1 MLRVRV
7 AIVGASGYTGGE
19 TLRLLLGHPSV
30 EVIQATS
37 DSYAG
42 KPVSWAHPNLRK
54 RTQLRFV
61 PHAEL
66 AACDVLFLCLP
77 HGEAMKQIERF
88 ESLSKRIIDL
98 SADFRLKSPDTF
110 RSYYGTDHA
119 SPERLATYVYGIPE
133 LHREAMRTSRNI
145 SSAGC
150 NATAVILA
158 LWPLFK
164 HRLAD
169 TTRTIADVKTGSSE
183 AGVSVNPGSH
193 HPERSGAVRSYS
205 PTGHRHSAEIMQE
218 LSVTEPV
225 TVQMSATSIEM
236 VRGILA
242 TCHVSLKS
250 RATMKDI
257 WQIYRQEYGSEPFI
271 RLVAENHGIFRF
283 PEPKLLTGTNY
294 CDIGFELDK
303 SGERLVVI
311 SALDN
316 LMKGAAGQA
325 VQAFNLMH
333 GFDETTSLEFTGLHP

>member
-1 MLRVRV
+1 MPKVRV

-19 TLRLLLGHPSV
+19 TLRLLLGHPHV
-30 EVIQATS
+30 EIVQVTS

-42 KPVSWAHPNLRK
+42 KPVTWAHPNLRK

-61 PHAEL
+61 PHAEIT
-66 AACDVLFLCLP
+66 ACDTLFLCLP
-77 HGEAMKQIERF
+77 HGETMKQIDRF
-88 ESLSKRIIDL
+88 ESLAERIIDL
-98 SADFRLKSPDTF
+98 SADFRLKSAETF
-110 RSYYGTDHA
+110 RNYYGTDHA
-119 SPERLATYVYGIPE
+119 SPERLAKYIYGIPE
-133 LHREAMRTSRNI
+133 LHREAMRASRYI

-164 HRLAD
+164 HQLAD

-205 PTGHRHSAEIMQE
+205 PTGHRHGAEIMQE
-218 LSVTEPV
+218 LSVLEPV

-242 TCHVSLKS
+242 TCHVSLRS
-250 RATMKDI
+250 RSTIKDI
-257 WQIYRQEYGSEPFI
+257 WHIYRQEYGNEPFI
-271 RLVAENHGIFRF
+271 RLVAENHGIYRF
-283 PEPKLLTGTNY
+283 PEPKLLAGTNY
-294 CDIGFELDK
+294 CDVGFELDT